1 MLRFQDSGLNEV
13 SVFQNTES
21 LREKSEILWII
32 GLSRVASRK
41 SLDQEDVEPHVSGV
55 RLLDDGYVSEIFLM
69 EKIDSV

>member
-55 RLLDDGYVSEIFLM
+55 RLLADGYVSEIFLM